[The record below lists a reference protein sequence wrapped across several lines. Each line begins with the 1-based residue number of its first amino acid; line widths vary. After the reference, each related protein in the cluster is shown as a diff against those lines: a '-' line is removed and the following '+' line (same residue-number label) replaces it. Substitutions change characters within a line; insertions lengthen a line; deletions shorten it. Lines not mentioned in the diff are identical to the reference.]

1 MHDERWIKALQ
12 GVGFQVRTLSCERD
26 QIDTEE
32 LRRAVDNPG
41 PILAGPLNSVT
52 PALAGLE
59 NRIVGLSWGFDLLEM
74 RDHGK
79 ELSWLTQLDAVIVDS
94 TATREIALR
103 SGLAPARVHTI
114 PWGIDLELFSKTGA
128 TADLS
133 RWGVAASA
141 INVLSLRAHEPIY
154 RVADIISAFSQLL
167 ETTPEAH
174 LIIGNDGSL
183 RVDLENQVAALGIT
197 KEVTFI
203 GSLPESELPPLLRAC
218 DVYVTASEVDGSSVT
233 LLQAMSCGVPV
244 VASDTPGNRD
254 WVQDQETGRLFVT
267 GSTDDL
273 ARELQTALNRSNAES
288 TTRMATNACD
298 RVRTRADWSQNSCAL
313 AEIMRPGQ
321 RGFSSPFVSSS

>member
-1 MHDERWIKALQ
+1 MHDERWTKALRD
-12 GVGFQVRTLSCERD
+12 VGFQVRTLSCERD

-32 LRRAVDNPG
+32 LQGAIDDPG
-41 PILAGPLNSVT
+41 PILAGPLNSIT
-52 PALAGLE
+52 PTLVGLE
-59 NRIVGLSWGFDLLEM
+59 NRLVGLSWGFDLLEM
-74 RDHGK
+74 RDRG
-79 ELSWLTQLDAVIVDS
+79 EDLSWLTQLDAVIVDS
-94 TATREIALR
+94 TANREVALS
-103 SGLAPARVHTI
+103 SGLAPAKVHTI

-128 TADLS
+128 TADLGS
-133 RWGVAASA
+133 WGVPGSA

-154 RVADIISAFSQLL
+154 RVADIIDAFSEIL

-203 GSLPESELPPLLRAC
+203 GSLHESELPPLFRVC

-254 WVQDQETGRLFVT
+254 WVQDRETGRLFAT
-267 GSTDDL
+267 GSVDDL
-273 ARELQTALNRSNAES
+273 ARALRTALNPSNADCA
-288 TTRMATNACD
+288 TRMAAGARD
-298 RVRTRADWSQNSCAL
+298 RVRTKADWSQNSTAL
-313 AEIMRPGQ
+313 AEIMVPGQ
-321 RGFSSPFVSSS
+321 RGSS